1 MCAKSLILPALAV
14 AMTNKCFI
22 VVLVVFRLHHDK
34 DGVNDDAYAAEATG
48 AEPEDSRPDLAFVE
62 AVHAEIPQQNAEGK
76 RYPFVVFTLSG
87 HSCSFFLKDRK
98 KRCPSL
104 GSPGKYPF
112 FLYCRVWRNV
122 CRQCF

>member
-1 MCAKSLILPALAV
+1 M
-14 AMTNKCFI
+14 
-22 VVLVVFRLHHDK
+22 FRLHHDK

-87 HSCSFFLKDRK
+87 HSCSFFLER
-98 KRCPSL
+98 
-104 GSPGKYPF
+104 
-112 FLYCRVWRNV
+112 
-122 CRQCF
+122 